1 MNNQTVTTDEKIKK
15 NKAAE
20 IRIRSMT
27 MSLYLFFLVFMITA
41 IIVWLITHGI
51 FNICNDYWLKDPEA
65 HRFKDIWNVLMYII
79 LFIFLSLACGCGLT
93 AIVVDVMTGLP
104 TGFRKRPKGRAV
116 KLLREGDDAT
126 S

>member
-1 MNNQTVTTDEKIKK
+1 MNNQTVTSGEKIKK

-27 MSLYLFFLVFMITA
+27 MSLYLFFLVFVITA
-41 IIVWLITHGI
+41 IIVWIITHGV
-51 FNICNDYWLKDPEA
+51 FNICSDYWLKDPEA
-65 HRFKDIWNVLMYII
+65 HRFKDILNVLMYII
-79 LFIFLSLACGCGLT
+79 PFIFLSLACGCGLT

-116 KLLREGDDAT
+116 KLLREG
-126 S
+126 

>member
-1 MNNQTVTTDEKIKK
+1 MNNQTVTTDKKIKK

-65 HRFKDIWNVLMYII
+65 HRFKDIWNVLIR
-79 LFIFLSLACGCGLT
+79 LA
-93 AIVVDVMTGLP
+93 P
-104 TGFRKRPKGRAV
+104 
-116 KLLREGDDAT
+116 
-126 S
+126 